1 MNYRIMMVLMVF
13 AALLS
18 SGYKL
23 TSNRIEEYRH
33 KIISD
38 QVCHVSEARLQVGST
53 REVVDVAKAAL
64 IATGHPE
71 AEITLKVSGQVFT
84 ESELQPENTQSFSC
98 ETQGR
103 DDIKMDI
110 FFPKLAFFD
119 VELGLAFS
127 FALASLL
134 VLKILFSILLKE
146 LQNKFITETDRRLSV
161 ILGFSDTEKSKSAA
175 WINWLFKTNPSSII
189 EFKARLKKLEDKVS
203 KQSKIIK
210 TQAQEKAW
218 DEFQLTQA
226 RKFKDLAHQVRHDL
240 RQSLG
245 VIKSA
250 VSTLTSNQS
259 EKGILSGAISSLEFM
274 VDDLKEREYKNAELD
289 STPLEV
295 LEVVL
300 AEVVS
305 EQRVFLGA
313 GSKVNLSLNLE
324 NHELNLVHIQP
335 ATLKRVFTNLV
346 RNSIEAINA
355 VGSVAVTVTKLNSDK
370 VLVTIE
376 DTGSGF
382 SEEAMKNLFK
392 KGFTTKQ
399 SGSGLGLSFC
409 LEKIREWG
417 GSLYVDPTSN
427 KTRIEIELPL
437 SAKSVSFAHPQ
448 ILADLNDTII
458 IDDHPLENDL
468 SRLMKTKP
476 VIIRSLAEFEQMQ
489 WQNTI
494 KPQQTLVFDL
504 HLESGRKALEVIEQL
519 PGGTDY
525 LFMTSDYL
533 NSALLDA
540 AEKGQFLVV
549 PKDLMGNAL
558 EHAGKLISQ
567 TMEPSAA
574 ITCLETSASI

>member
-1 MNYRIMMVLMVF
+1 MVF

>member
-1 MNYRIMMVLMVF
+1 MNYRIMMVLLLF
-13 AALLS
+13 AALIS
-18 SGYKL
+18 TGYKL

-84 ESELQPENTQSFSC
+84 ESGLQPENTQNFSC

-103 DDIKMDI
+103 DDVKMDI

-119 VELGLAFS
+119 VELGLAFV
-127 FALASLL
+127 FSLIML
-134 VLKILFSILLKE
+134 LIIKILFSILLKE
-146 LQNKFITETDRRLSV
+146 LQNKFITETDKRLSV

-203 KQSKIIK
+203 KQSKVIK

-250 VSTLTSNQS
+250 VSTLSSNQS

-274 VDDLKEREYKNAELD
+274 VDDLKEREYKNVELD

-300 AEVVS
+300 SEVVS

-313 GSKVNLSLNLE
+313 GSKVNLSLNLAS
-324 NHELNLVHIQP
+324 HELNLVHIQP

-489 WQNTI
+489 RQNTI

-533 NSALLDA
+533 NSTLLDA

-558 EHAGKLISQ
+558 EHARELTSQ

-574 ITCLETSASI
+574 IPCLETSASI